1 MNKEHESTTGV
12 DGIGSRGFLTSLVA
26 GLAQGAL
33 QLVLSFAVGTGAAA
47 IVCWYYGIPLA
58 FSIIGGILVLAIA
71 LALSTETW
79 FS

>member
-1 MNKEHESTTGV
+1 MNEKNESTGV
-12 DGIGSRGFLTSLVA
+12 HGVGSRGFLTSL
-26 GLAQGAL
+26 LASLAHGAL

-71 LALSTETW
+71 LALTSDTW
-79 FS
+79 FT